1 MNPIIPIN
9 RIEFQMACT
18 SYVGSQNDATTTTTG
33 GSTGTGTGN
42 VRNIGIKNINTP
54 IRDDGF
60 IDDSP
65 IRVFR

>member
-18 SYVGSQNDATTTTTG
+18 SYLSSQNDDSTTTSG
-33 GSTGTGTGN
+33 GSTGTGI
-42 VRNIGIKNINTP
+42 VRNIGTKNITTP